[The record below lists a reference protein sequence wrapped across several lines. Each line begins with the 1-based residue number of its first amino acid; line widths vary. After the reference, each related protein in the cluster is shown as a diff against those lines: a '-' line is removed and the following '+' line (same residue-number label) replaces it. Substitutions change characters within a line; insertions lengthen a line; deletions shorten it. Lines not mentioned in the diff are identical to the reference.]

1 MYLSPLSLQFQ
12 FMNLVTL
19 LLLLGEFFKIHSFV
33 KLLPFSCEPNWVPF
47 EALLLDYEILRLLLI
62 ERQ

>member
-1 MYLSPLSLQFQ
+1 
-12 FMNLVTL
+12 MNLVTL